1 MSRSTGVLS
10 ETFVQDGQMKIV
22 WTSGGPLGSDEGGS
36 VFQGQYQEILRSV
49 GAWLDARSYNL
60 ARISEGGDSLVI
72 EVQTG
77 VSGDDQNREVLRL
90 DIDALN
96 RLANASRNDRDRF
109 GPAG

>member
-1 MSRSTGVLS
+1 MSRSSCELG

-22 WTSGGPLGSDEGGS
+22 WTSGESLCGEEGGF

-60 ARISEGGDSLVI
+60 ASISEAGNSLVI

-77 VSGDDQNREVLRL
+77 VPGNDQNREVLRL

-96 RLANASRNDRDRF
+96 RLATASRNDRDRF
-109 GPAG
+109 SPAG